1 MSRRGEFARQIAGIK
16 KGTPPSPVSAEK
28 AAAKTQSN
36 GGS

>member
-1 MSRRGEFARQIAGIK
+1 MSRRGEFDRQIAGIK
-16 KGTPPSPVSAEK
+16 KSTPPTPITAEK